1 MIRMESE
8 QGKLV
13 CHFEGRLDT
22 AKCQEFE
29 AQVQAGVQ
37 ATQAPVVFDL
47 KGVDY
52 IASAFLRLCLAAYK
66 QVGPERFSIVNVH
79 PFVKK
84 VLMISNLSDLM
95 KAG

>member
-1 MIRMESE
+1 MIRMESIE
-8 QGKLV
+8 GKFV

-29 AQVQAGVQ
+29 AQVQAALQ

-47 KGVDY
+47 AGVDY
-52 IASAFLRLCLAAYK
+52 ISSAFLRLCLAAYK
-66 QVGPERFSIVNVH
+66 QVGPGRFSIVNVQ
-79 PFVKK
+79 PMVKK
-84 VLMISNLSDLM
+84 VLMISNLAGLL

>member
-1 MIRMESE
+1 MIRMETE
-8 QGKLV
+8 EGKFV

-22 AKCQEFE
+22 AKCQEIE
-29 AQVQAGVQ
+29 APVQAGIQ

-52 IASAFLRLCLAAYK
+52 VASAFLRICLSVYK
-66 QVGPERFSIVNVH
+66 QVGPERFSIINVH

-84 VLMISNLSDLM
+84 VLMIANLSNLM
-95 KAG
+95 KVA